1 MSASEVRSF
10 DSPLCSMDFRSRPI
24 NAIIGPATSKRSLL
38 DDMRRLTGFLALA
51 FIFAFISAATA
62 LAQQPY
68 TNSNIDYVLE
78 LPSERWRV
86 VQEPDSLHEHAEF
99 IYGDRNDG
107 YLRIRK
113 EVVEAG
119 TTATDLSKR
128 DQDQKL
134 RFQTGYVEGKE
145 EKFAGRLN
153 GVTLGYEYT
162 SGGKAMAGRIYYL
175 QVDNRTIY
183 TLRFTGLRDKLQLI
197 RNQTDSIA
205 RSFHLK

>member
-1 MSASEVRSF
+1 
-10 DSPLCSMDFRSRPI
+10 
-24 NAIIGPATSKRSLL
+24 
-38 DDMRRLTGFLALA
+38 MRRLTIFLALA
-51 FIFAFISAATA
+51 FMFTFGSVLAA
-62 LAQQPY
+62 AQQTFTSDNADY
-68 TNSNIDYVLE
+68 TLE

-86 VQEPDSLHEHAEF
+86 IQEPDSLHEHAEF

-119 TTATDLSKR
+119 TTASQVSQR

-134 RFQTGYVEGKE
+134 HFLTGYVEGKE

-153 GVTLGYEYT
+153 GVTFSYEYT
-162 SGGKAMAGRIYYL
+162 AGGKAMAGRIYYL
-175 QVDNRTIY
+175 QADNRTIY
-183 TLRFTGLRDKLQLI
+183 ALRFTGLRDRLSQI

>member
-1 MSASEVRSF
+1 
-10 DSPLCSMDFRSRPI
+10 
-24 NAIIGPATSKRSLL
+24 
-38 DDMRRLTGFLALA
+38 MRRLTTFLALA
-51 FIFAFISAATA
+51 FLFTFASAVAR
-62 LAQQPY
+62 AQQTFTSDSAGY
-68 TNSNIDYVLE
+68 TLE

-86 VQEPDSLHEHAEF
+86 IQEPDSLHEHAEF

-119 TTATDLSKR
+119 KTASDISQR

-134 RFQTGYVEGKE
+134 KFQTGYVEGKE
-145 EKFAGRLN
+145 DKFAGRFN
-153 GVTLGYEYT
+153 GVTFGWEYT

-175 QVDNRTIY
+175 QADNRTVY
-183 TLRFTGLRDKLQLI
+183 ALRFTGLRDKLLQI

>member
-1 MSASEVRSF
+1 
-10 DSPLCSMDFRSRPI
+10 
-24 NAIIGPATSKRSLL
+24 
-38 DDMRRLTGFLALA
+38 MRRLTGFLALA

>member
-1 MSASEVRSF
+1 
-10 DSPLCSMDFRSRPI
+10 
-24 NAIIGPATSKRSLL
+24 
-38 DDMRRLTGFLALA
+38 MRRLTIFLALA
-51 FIFAFISAATA
+51 SVFALVSAAA
-62 LAQQPY
+62 LAQQNY
-68 TNSNIDYVLE
+68 TSADYTLE

-86 VQEPDSLHEHAEF
+86 IQEPDSLHEHAEF

-107 YLRIRK
+107 FLRIRK

-119 TTATDLSKR
+119 TTASDLSRR

-134 RFQTGYVEGKE
+134 RFQTGYIEGKE

-153 GVTLGYEYT
+153 GMTFSYEYT

-175 QVDNRTIY
+175 QPDNRTIY
-183 TLRFTGLRDKLQLI
+183 TLRFTGLRDRLLQI